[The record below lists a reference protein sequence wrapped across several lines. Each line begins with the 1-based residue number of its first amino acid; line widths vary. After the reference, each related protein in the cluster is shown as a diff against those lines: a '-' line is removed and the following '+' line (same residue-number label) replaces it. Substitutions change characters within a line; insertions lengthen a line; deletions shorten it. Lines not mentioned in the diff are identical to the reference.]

1 MDYIRGK
8 VKIIIY
14 ESDSNYKVG
23 VLKVKEATAE
33 DMQEFVGK
41 MIHFTGYFGNLQIGE
56 NYECKE
62 I

>member
-41 MIHFTGYFGNLQIGE
+41 MIYLRVILAI
-56 NYECKE
+56 YKLVKIMKCKE